1 MRLSYVVWC
10 VVIGGLTGLGVPEAQ
25 GDPCGM
31 VPPIEFASQSP
42 IKRIGAQMTYVFYQ
56 NNVETIV
63 LRPGFSGN
71 VDEFGM
77 LIPFPS
83 PPAIRKVPD
92 HVFEQIAAA
101 IDPPEIVI
109 DVRPQASMYGG
120 AGMGGGF
127 GGGGGGFGGGG
138 LGFQV
143 PKDEVRVIREEAVG
157 MYEVAVLAAGSA
169 GALKRWM
176 DDHQFAY
183 PSGMDA
189 VCPEYIEQK
198 WCFVAVKTKVNQ
210 KRAADPQ
217 PGQRAIDNA
226 LPEGASFDGHV
237 QAMGFRFH
245 TPQLVVPM
253 RLSVHNPGELRNVVY
268 LLSDNPSKIRNIPE
282 EFVRRQ
288 ISGFKLFD
296 QMTKPLPLRIIG
308 GTINDLPFATRNGLA
323 DQRDPEPHNG
333 VAAELFASDLIAA
346 RTRQLES
353 RSEAYEKHLLTINEA
368 LKLRGPEIDAAVR
381 RQVRTERSRI
391 VRAALGSIDKMTL
404 TVIDGDFPREVLARE
419 NLTFAEYH
427 MPLERSNRSF
437 YDANKLGQ
445 AEPVAG
451 SLYVGSLEPREEP
464 QIATVDQQPDGETR
478 WSWLT
483 LVVGIAMTG
492 GLAALRSPARHR
504 AAVVGASALIV
515 VLTSLLSV
523 GISDEKIP
531 ALNILVSRLGNSDT
545 AEQAAGQIAQL
556 GERAV
561 PAMIR
566 QSRDPQLVKRGW
578 AIVSLGRIGGED
590 AMRHLKLLHSN
601 ESVPPLVQSWAAAAM
616 VHGARTRGEL
626 EELSLLVRSR
636 PELTRPLLLAFRRHL
651 RDSEGGESIEG
662 LLSIGRSTP
671 QLKQGISDALSA
683 ENVRASLDK
692 YLRSQSLD
700 QLTNIAGEYPQ
711 LGDQIAMEFCRQ
723 LEASDGLDPF
733 EARLVTASRSPV
745 LAKSVG
751 PSLVSAGAE
760 PLVRAMLQSNTTLV
774 RRTAAGYVATLGQT
788 SESSGPL
795 AASVVAALKFDPSA
809 KQAPWHNGPLFIP
822 SIPWQQ
828 PEAQELVG
836 NLIRWHLWADRN
848 KEEVVRQQ
856 IYINLQSVTLAS
868 AAGYRITHSPYT
880 EEWLKSW
887 KRVVGAKELKQLL
900 AEQDAEGDF
909 ATLLDD

>member
-1 MRLSYVVWC
+1 MRFSYVMWY
-10 VVIGGLTGLGVPEAQ
+10 VVIGGMIALSPPDAK

-31 VPPIEFASQSP
+31 VPPIDWVAQTP
-42 IKRIGAQMTYVFYQ
+42 IKRIGVQQTYVFYHR
-56 NNVETIV
+56 NLETIV

-92 HVFEQIAAA
+92 NVFEQIAAA

-109 DVRPQASMYGG
+109 DVRPQAGMYGG
-120 AGMGGGF
+120 GMGGGF

-138 LGFQV
+138 LGFQL

-176 DDHQFAY
+176 DDHRFAY
-183 PSGMDA
+183 PSGMDV
-189 VCPEYIEQK
+189 VCPEYIEQD
-198 WCFVAVKTKVNQ
+198 WCFVAVKTKVKQ
-210 KRAADPQ
+210 KQAADPQ

-245 TPQLVVPM
+245 TPELVVPM
-253 RLSVHNPGELRNVVY
+253 RLSVHNLGELRNVVY

-288 ISGFKLFD
+288 ITGFKLFE

-308 GTINDLPFATRNGLA
+308 GMINDLPFAMRNGL
-323 DQRDPEPHNG
+323 DERRDPQPHNG
-333 VAAELFASDLIAA
+333 VAAELFASDIVAA
-346 RTRQLES
+346 KTRQLES
-353 RSEAYEKHLLTINEA
+353 RGEAYEKHLFKINEA
-368 LKLRGPEIDAAVR
+368 LELRGEEIDAAVR
-381 RQVRTERSRI
+381 RQLRNERART
-391 VRAALGSIDKMTL
+391 VRAALKAIDQMTL

-427 MPLERSNRSF
+427 MPLERTDRAF
-437 YDANKLGQ
+437 YDANKLGR
-445 AEPVAG
+445 AEPIAG

-464 QIATVDQQPDGETR
+464 QIATLDHQPDNQKR

-483 LVVGIAMTG
+483 LVVGIAISG
-492 GLAALRSPARHR
+492 GLAAFRLPARHR
-504 AAVVGASALIV
+504 AAVVGAAALII

-531 ALNILVSRLGNSDT
+531 ALNVLVSRLGNPAT
-545 AEQAAGQIAQL
+545 AEQAVEQMSQL

-561 PAMIR
+561 PALLR
-566 QSRDPQLVKRGW
+566 QSRSQNLVAQGW
-578 AIVSLGRIGGED
+578 AVVGLGRIGGED
-590 AMRHLKLLHSN
+590 AMRHLKQLHSN
-601 ESVPPLVQSWAAAAM
+601 ESIPPLVQSWAAAAM
-616 VHGARTRGEL
+616 VHAARTRGEL
-626 EELSLLVRSR
+626 EELSLLVRGR

-651 RDSEGGESIEG
+651 RDSEGGESIAG

-671 QLKQGISDALSA
+671 QLKQGIAEALST
-683 ENVRASLDK
+683 ESVRTTLDE
-692 YLRSQSLD
+692 YLQSHTLD
-700 QLTNIAGEYPQ
+700 QLTSLAEEYPQ
-711 LGDQIAMEFCRQ
+711 LGEQIAAEVCRQ
-723 LEASDGLDPF
+723 EGASGKLDSF
-733 EARLVTASRSPV
+733 ELRLVAASRSPV
-745 LAKSVG
+745 LAKSLG
-751 PSLVSAGAE
+751 PELISSGAE
-760 PLVRAMLQSNTTLV
+760 PLVLAMMQSKHPTV

-788 SESSGPL
+788 NNTSRST
-795 AASVVAALKFDPSA
+795 AAVVVGALKFDPSA
-809 KQAPWHNGPLFIP
+809 EQPPWHDGPLFIP
-822 SIPWQQ
+822 SIPWQTE
-828 PEAQELVG
+828 EARELVG

-848 KEEVVRQQ
+848 KDEVVRQQ
-856 IYINLQSVTLAS
+856 IYINLQSVTLAG
-868 AAGYRITHSPYT
+868 AAGYQITHSPYT

-887 KRVVGAKELKQLL
+887 KRVVGTKEVKQLL
-900 AEQDAEGDF
+900 AEQHAESDF
-909 ATLLDD
+909 AGLLVD